1 MSAPMRDDLLELTS
15 EALTALANAGF
26 VKRAQ
31 KDVAA
36 GALPAL
42 VVDDDGTV
50 HASFDDGVRTS
61 LPPGRTLRDA
71 ACNCTATGM
80 CRHRVMLVLAY
91 QASMQAT
98 EAANAAD
105 ARADGDDAAE
115 QVDTHEEAI
124 RNRNDVEN
132 DETRDNTGDDSGDA
146 PADDDANGVPSADR
160 AWSPADFDD
169 AALAASFAPSVLE
182 QAARMAAARP
192 VVTVQPWSGARS
204 SPVARLPMCSVRFF
218 SRRSLAHARCDCRQG
233 SGCAHVVVAVWAFR
247 QAGALADGASET
259 MVEVRPP
266 AGEEAAS
273 DDDRSPL
280 RDDAAHALIA
290 DLDMLVRA
298 LWLDGSS
305 QPPIALAARV
315 ASLRGRLRERG
326 WQWVDDALDEAWQL
340 VHAQH
345 ARSSRF
351 EPLRLVRV
359 LAELWARLR
368 AATCAATQ
376 RDGVAVPARQMLG
389 IGVKGEVELDHL
401 RLVSLGVELW
411 ADEAEEGASVLFADP
426 DTQTVMVLTRNWPR
440 AADVVAGGRAPDLAG
455 RRVAG
460 FPLRQIAAGQVV
472 TKAATRRANGALDI
486 AAGVRQTGVLPLSP
500 KSWDDLVAPLR
511 QSSIAALVAHLRDA
525 LPDFVR
531 PRQAAN
537 GAAAGAAGS
546 LHVVAFEPMI
556 VRSVHWDAA
565 AQVLHARLA
574 QREAHTA
581 DVDGDADALHVALP
595 HRAVAPGAVDALAR
609 ALSGEWGA
617 LRAVAGTVRL
627 HAGAAVM
634 RPLAVLT
641 AQRAVV
647 LQTEAMAPQP
657 LPLYGAREPL
667 PALVALAEDTLALL
681 AEWLRQGMR
690 HQGGGAVERALSQAA
705 RLERA
710 GLAQAG
716 RLLRALADGLHAAQS
731 ASMQPQLGSLTL
743 LLLGI
748 VEQ

>member
-1 MSAPMRDDLLELTS
+1 MSAPIRDDLLELTP

-36 GALPAL
+36 GAVPAL
-42 VVDDDGTV
+42 AVDGDGTV
-50 HASFDDGVRTS
+50 HASFADGVRTS

-71 ACNCTATGM
+71 ACNCTASGM
-80 CRHRVMLVLAY
+80 CRHRVMLVFAY
-91 QASMQAT
+91 QASMRGN
-98 EAANAAD
+98 EAAVPGEV
-105 ARADGDDAAE
+105 RAGGDDKTGQA
-115 QVDTHEEAI
+115 D
-124 RNRNDVEN
+124 
-132 DETRDNTGDDSGDA
+132 TRDESICNPDDVARGATGAGSDDAPPGDDT
-146 PADDDANGVPSADR
+146 NGTSSADR

-169 AALAASFAPSVLE
+169 AALVASFAPSVLE

-192 VVTVQPWSGARS
+192 AVTVQPWSGAQS
-204 SPVARLPMCSVRFF
+204 SPVARLPMCTVRFF

-233 SGCAHVVVAVWAFR
+233 SGCAHVVLAVWAFR
-247 QAGALADGASET
+247 QAGASADGVPET
-259 MVEVRPP
+259 IVEVRAP
-266 AGEEAAS
+266 AGEADECG
-273 DDDRSPL
+273 DDRSPL

-290 DLDMLVRA
+290 DLDRLVHA

-315 ASLRGRLRERG
+315 ESLRGRLRERG

-368 AATCAATQ
+368 AALSAATQ
-376 RDGVAVPARQMLG
+376 REGAAVPARQMLG

-411 ADEAEEGASVLFADP
+411 ADDAEEGASVLFADP

-440 AADVVAGGRAPDLAG
+440 AADVAAGGRAPDLAG

-472 TKAATRRANGALDI
+472 TKTAKRRANGAVDI
-486 AAGVRQTGVLPLSP
+486 AAGIRQTGVLPLSP
-500 KSWDDLVAPLR
+500 TSWDDLVAPIR
-511 QSSIAALVAHLRDA
+511 QPGIAALVAHLRDA

-546 LHVVAFEPMI
+546 LHVVAFEPMV

-574 QREAHTA
+574 QGEGGTA
-581 DVDGDADALHVALP
+581 DVGGNDVLHLALP

-617 LRAVAGTVRL
+617 LRALAGTVRL
-627 HAGAAVM
+627 HAGTAVM

-647 LQTEAMAPQP
+647 LQTEATAPQP
-657 LPLYGAREPL
+657 LPLAGGRESL

-690 HQGGGAVERALSQAA
+690 HQGGGAIERALAQAT

-710 GLAQAG
+710 GLAHAG
-716 RLLRALADGLHAAQS
+716 RLLRALADGLRGAQS
-731 ASMQPQLGSLTL
+731 ASILAQLGSLTL

>member
-1 MSAPMRDDLLELTS
+1 MSAPMRDDLLELTP

-36 GALPAL
+36 GAMPAL
-42 VVDDDGTV
+42 AVDGDGTV

-71 ACNCTATGM
+71 ACSCTASGM

-91 QASMQAT
+91 QASTPAN
-98 EAANAAD
+98 EAAESAASGDGHAGGDGKAGQADPRDESIRDPND
-105 ARADGDDAAE
+105 ATNG
-115 QVDTHEEAI
+115 
-124 RNRNDVEN
+124 
-132 DETRDNTGDDSGDA
+132 ETRDG
-146 PADDDANGVPSADR
+146 PDDASSDNDTNGTSSADR

-182 QAARMAAARP
+182 QAARLAVARP
-192 VVTVQPWSGARS
+192 VVAVQPWSDAQS
-204 SPVARLPMCSVRFF
+204 SPIARLPMCTVRFF

-247 QAGALADGASET
+247 QAGTPADGATET
-259 MVEVRPP
+259 IVEVRPP
-266 AGEEAAS
+266 AGNEAES

-280 RDDAAHALIA
+280 RDDAARALIA
-290 DLDMLVRA
+290 DLDGLVHA

-315 ASLRGRLRERG
+315 ESLRGRLRERG

-340 VHAQH
+340 VLAQH

-368 AATCAATQ
+368 AARGAATQ
-376 RDGVAVPARQMLG
+376 PDSATVPARQMLG

-440 AADVVAGGRAPDLAG
+440 AADIAAGGRAPDLAG

-472 TKAATRRANGALDI
+472 TKTAKRRANGAVDI

-500 KSWDDLVAPLR
+500 KSWDDLAAPIR
-511 QSSIAALVAHLRDA
+511 QPGIAALVAHLRDA

-546 LHVVAFEPMI
+546 LHVVAFEPMV

-574 QREAHTA
+574 HGEAATTG
-581 DVDGDADALHVALP
+581 VDGDDVLHLALP

-609 ALSGEWGA
+609 ALAGEWGG
-617 LRAVAGTVRL
+617 LRALAGTVRL
-627 HAGAAVM
+627 HAGTAVM

-647 LQTEAMAPQP
+647 LQTEATAPQP
-657 LPLYGAREPL
+657 LPLAGGRAPL
-667 PALVALAEDTLALL
+667 PELVALAEDTLALL

-690 HQGGGAVERALSQAA
+690 HQGGGAVERARAQAT

-710 GLAQAG
+710 GLAHAG
-716 RLLRALADGLHAAQS
+716 RLLRLLADGLRAAQP
-731 ASMQPQLGSLTL
+731 ASLLAQLGSLTL

>member
-36 GALPAL
+36 GAVPAL
-42 VVDDDGTV
+42 VVDGDGTV
-50 HASFDDGVRTS
+50 HASFEDGVRTS

-71 ACNCTATGM
+71 ACSCTASGM

-98 EAANAAD
+98 EAAD
-105 ARADGDDAAE
+105 ARADGDGATE
-115 QVDTHEEAI
+115 QIDTHEGTI
-124 RNRNDVEN
+124 RHPNDVVN
-132 DETRDNTGDDSGDA
+132 DETRDDSGDA

-182 QAARMAAARP
+182 QAAGMAAARP
-192 VVTVQPWSGARS
+192 VVAVQPWSGPRS

-218 SRRSLAHARCDCRQG
+218 SRRSLTHARCDCRQG

-273 DDDRSPL
+273 NDDRSPL

-315 ASLRGRLRERG
+315 ESLRGRLRERG

-426 DTQTVMVLTRNWPR
+426 DTQTVMALTRNWPR
-440 AADVVAGGRAPDLAG
+440 AADVAAGGRAPDLAG

-500 KSWDDLVAPLR
+500 KSWDDLVAPIR
-511 QSSIAALVAHLRDA
+511 QSSVAALVAHLRDA

-531 PRQAAN
+531 PRLAAN
-537 GAAAGAAGS
+537 GAAAGAAGAAGS

-609 ALSGEWGA
+609 TLSGEWGA
-617 LRAVAGTVRL
+617 LRAMAGTVRL

-647 LQTEAMAPQP
+647 LQTEATAPQP
-657 LPLYGAREPL
+657 LPLSGAREPL

-731 ASMQPQLGSLTL
+731 ASMQAQLGSLTL

>member
-1 MSAPMRDDLLELTS
+1 MSAPMRDDLLELTP

-36 GALPAL
+36 GAMPAL
-42 VVDDDGTV
+42 AVDGDGTV

-71 ACNCTATGM
+71 ACSCTASGM

-91 QASMQAT
+91 QAST
-98 EAANAAD
+98 PANEAAD
-105 ARADGDDAAE
+105 AAASGDGHAGGDGKAGQADPRDA
-115 QVDTHEEAI
+115 THG
-124 RNRNDVEN
+124 
-132 DETRDNTGDDSGDA
+132 ETRDG
-146 PADDDANGVPSADR
+146 PDDASPDNDTNGTSSADR

-182 QAARMAAARP
+182 QAARLAVARP
-192 VVTVQPWSGARS
+192 VVAVQPWSDAQS
-204 SPVARLPMCSVRFF
+204 SPIARLPMCTVRFF

-247 QAGALADGASET
+247 QAGTPADGATET
-259 MVEVRPP
+259 IVEVRPP
-266 AGEEAAS
+266 AGNEVES

-280 RDDAAHALIA
+280 RDDAARALIA
-290 DLDMLVRA
+290 DLDGLVHA

-315 ASLRGRLRERG
+315 ESLRGRLRERG

-340 VHAQH
+340 VLAQH

-368 AATCAATQ
+368 AAMGAATQ
-376 RDGVAVPARQMLG
+376 PDGATVPARQMLG

-440 AADVVAGGRAPDLAG
+440 AADVAAGGRAPDLAG

-472 TKAATRRANGALDI
+472 TKTAKRRANGAVDI

-500 KSWDDLVAPLR
+500 KSWDDLAAPIR
-511 QSSIAALVAHLRDA
+511 QPGIAALVAHLRDA

-546 LHVVAFEPMI
+546 LHVVAFEPMV

-574 QREAHTA
+574 HGEAATTG
-581 DVDGDADALHVALP
+581 VDGDDVLHLALP

-609 ALSGEWGA
+609 ALAGEWGG
-617 LRAVAGTVRL
+617 LRALAGTVRL

-647 LQTEAMAPQP
+647 LQTEATAPQP
-657 LPLYGAREPL
+657 LPLAGGRAPL
-667 PALVALAEDTLALL
+667 PELVALAEDTLALL

-690 HQGGGAVERALSQAA
+690 HQGGGAVERARAQAT

-710 GLAQAG
+710 GLAHAG
-716 RLLRALADGLHAAQS
+716 RLLRLLADGLRAAQP
-731 ASMQPQLGSLTL
+731 ASLLAQLGSLTL

-748 VEQ
+748 IEQ

>member
-1 MSAPMRDDLLELTS
+1 MSAPIRDDLLELTP

-36 GALPAL
+36 GAVPA
-42 VVDDDGTV
+42 VAVDGDGTV
-50 HASFDDGVRTS
+50 RASFADGVRTS

-71 ACNCTATGM
+71 ACNCTASGM
-80 CRHRVMLVLAY
+80 CRHRVMLVFAY
-91 QASMQAT
+91 QASMRGD
-98 EAANAAD
+98 EAAAPGEV
-105 ARADGDDAAE
+105 REGGDDRTGQA
-115 QVDTHEEAI
+115 D
-124 RNRNDVEN
+124 
-132 DETRDNTGDDSGDA
+132 TRDESICNPDDVARGATGAGSDDAPPGDDT
-146 PADDDANGVPSADR
+146 NGTSSADR

-169 AALAASFAPSVLE
+169 AALAASFAPTVLE

-192 VVTVQPWSGARS
+192 AVTVQPWSGAQS
-204 SPVARLPMCSVRFF
+204 SPVARLPMCTVRFF

-233 SGCAHVVVAVWAFR
+233 SGCAHVVLAVWAFR
-247 QAGALADGASET
+247 QAGAPADGVPET
-259 MVEVRPP
+259 IVEVRPP
-266 AGEEAAS
+266 AGEE
-273 DDDRSPL
+273 DERGDDRSPL
-280 RDDAAHALIA
+280 RDDAAHVLIA
-290 DLDMLVRA
+290 DLDSLVHA

-315 ASLRGRLRERG
+315 ESLRGRLRERG

-368 AATCAATQ
+368 AALSAATQ
-376 RDGVAVPARQMLG
+376 LEGAAVPARQMLG

-411 ADEAEEGASVLFADP
+411 ADDAEEGASVLFADP

-440 AADVVAGGRAPDLAG
+440 AADVAAGGRAPDLAG

-472 TKAATRRANGALDI
+472 TKTAKRRANGAVDI
-486 AAGVRQTGVLPLSP
+486 SAGVRQTGVLPLSP
-500 KSWDDLVAPLR
+500 TSWDDLVAPIR
-511 QSSIAALVAHLRDA
+511 QPGIAALVAHLRDA

-546 LHVVAFEPMI
+546 LHVVAFEPMV

-565 AQVLHARLA
+565 AQVLHARLE
-574 QREAHTA
+574 QGEAGTA
-581 DVDGDADALHVALP
+581 DVDGDDVLHVALP

-609 ALSGEWGA
+609 VLAGEWGA
-617 LRAVAGTVRL
+617 LRALAGTVRL
-627 HAGAAVM
+627 HAGTAVM

-647 LQTEAMAPQP
+647 LQTETTAPQP
-657 LPLYGAREPL
+657 LPLAGGRESL

-690 HQGGGAVERALSQAA
+690 HQGGGAVERALAQAT

-710 GLAQAG
+710 GLAHAG
-716 RLLRALADGLHAAQS
+716 RLLRTLADGLRGAQS
-731 ASMQPQLGSLTL
+731 ASILTQLGSLTL

>member
-1 MSAPMRDDLLELTS
+1 MSAPLRDDLLELTP

-36 GALPAL
+36 GAVPAL
-42 VVDDDGTV
+42 AVDGDGTV

-61 LPPGRTLRDA
+61 LPPDRTLRDA
-71 ACNCTATGM
+71 TCSCTASGM

-91 QASMQAT
+91 QARMQASEAVDAADSGNPSAGADGKT
-98 EAANAAD
+98 GQADGRDEAACDGLGVASD
-105 ARADGDDAAE
+105 ATRGGVDDALPDH
-115 QVDTHEEAI
+115 DT
-124 RNRNDVEN
+124 ND
-132 DETRDNTGDDSGDA
+132 TS
-146 PADDDANGVPSADR
+146 SADR

-169 AALAASFAPSVLE
+169 AVLAASFAPSVLE

-192 VVTVQPWSGARS
+192 VVAVQRRVGAQGA
-204 SPVARLPMCSVRFF
+204 PVARLPMCTVRFF

-247 QAGALADGASET
+247 QAGAPDDGVSET
-259 MVEVRPP
+259 IVEVRPP
-266 AGEEAAS
+266 AGDESER

-280 RDDAAHALIA
+280 RDDAARALIA
-290 DLDMLVRA
+290 DLDKLVHA

-368 AATCAATQ
+368 AAMTAATQ
-376 RDGVAVPARQMLG
+376 RDGATVPARQMLG

-440 AADVVAGGRAPDLAG
+440 AADVAAGGRAPDLAG

-472 TKAATRRANGALDI
+472 TKTAKRRANGAVDI

-500 KSWDDLVAPLR
+500 KSWDDLAAPIR
-511 QSSIAALVAHLRDA
+511 QPGIAALVAHLRDA

-546 LHVVAFEPMI
+546 LHVVAFEPMV

-574 QREAHTA
+574 QGEADTA
-581 DVDGDADALHVALP
+581 GEEVLHLALP

-617 LRAVAGTVRL
+617 LRALAGTVRL
-627 HAGAAVM
+627 HAGMAVM

-647 LQTEAMAPQP
+647 LQTEAAAPQP
-657 LPLYGAREPL
+657 LPLAGGRESL
-667 PALVALAEDTLALL
+667 PELVALAEDTLALL

-690 HQGGGAVERALSQAA
+690 HQGGGAVERALAQAA

-710 GLAQAG
+710 GLAHAG
-716 RLLRALADGLHAAQS
+716 QLLRALADGLRAAQA
-731 ASMQPQLGSLTL
+731 ASLLAQLGSLTL

>member
-1 MSAPMRDDLLELTS
+1 MRDDLLELTP

-36 GALPAL
+36 GAVPAL
-42 VVDDDGTV
+42 AVDGDGTV

-71 ACNCTATGM
+71 ACSCTASGM

-91 QASMQAT
+91 QASVQANEAVDAADSADVRASGDGKT
-98 EAANAAD
+98 GQADTRDEAARN
-105 ARADGDDAAE
+105 RQDAAS
-115 QVDTHEEAI
+115 
-124 RNRNDVEN
+124 
-132 DETRDNTGDDSGDA
+132 DETRDGPDDA
-146 PADDDANGVPSADR
+146 PQDNDTNGTSSADR

-169 AALAASFAPSVLE
+169 AALEASFAPSVLE
-182 QAARMAAARP
+182 QAARMAASRP
-192 VVTVQPWSGARS
+192 VVAVQPSTGGQA
-204 SPVARLPMCSVRFF
+204 SPVARLPMCTVRFF

-233 SGCAHVVVAVWAFR
+233 SGCAHIVVAVWAFR
-247 QAGALADGASET
+247 QAGAPADGASET
-259 MVEVRPP
+259 IVEVRPP
-266 AGEEAAS
+266 AGDGDES

-290 DLDMLVRA
+290 DLDKLVHA
-298 LWLDGSS
+298 LWRDGSS

-315 ASLRGRLRERG
+315 ESLRGRLRERG

-368 AATCAATQ
+368 AAMSAATQ
-376 RDGVAVPARQMLG
+376 RDGAAVPARQMLG

-440 AADVVAGGRAPDLAG
+440 AADAAAGARAPDLAG

-472 TKAATRRANGALDI
+472 TKTAKRRANGAVDI

-500 KSWDDLVAPLR
+500 KSWDDLAAPIR
-511 QSSIAALVAHLRDA
+511 QPGIAALVAHLRDA

-546 LHVVAFEPMI
+546 LHVVAFEPMT
-556 VRSVHWDAA
+556 VRSVYWNAA

-574 QREAHTA
+574 QGEAQATGA
-581 DVDGDADALHVALP
+581 GGDDALHLALP

-617 LRAVAGTVRL
+617 LRALAGTVRL
-627 HAGAAVM
+627 HAGTAVM

-641 AQRAVV
+641 EQRAVV
-647 LQTEAMAPQP
+647 LQTEAAAPHP
-657 LPLYGAREPL
+657 LPLGGGREPL
-667 PALVALAEDTLALL
+667 SARVALAEDTLALL
-681 AEWLRQGMR
+681 AEWLRQGVR
-690 HQGGGAVERALSQAA
+690 HQGGGAVERALAQAA

-710 GLAQAG
+710 GLAHAG
-716 RLLRALADGLHAAQS
+716 RLLRALTDGLRAAQS
-731 ASMQPQLGSLTL
+731 ASILAQLGSLTL

>member
-1 MSAPMRDDLLELTS
+1 MSAPMRDDLLELTP

-36 GALPAL
+36 GAVPAL
-42 VVDDDGTV
+42 VADGDGTV

-71 ACNCTATGM
+71 ACSCTASGM

-91 QASMQAT
+91 QASMQAGDVT
-98 EAANAAD
+98 DAAD
-105 ARADGDDAAE
+105 VRANGDGATQRVVMDDETIRDPDGMTDDAPS
-115 QVDTHEEAI
+115 EA
-124 RNRNDVEN
+124 
-132 DETRDNTGDDSGDA
+132 
-146 PADDDANGVPSADR
+146 PDDDANVRLSADR

-169 AALAASFAPSVLE
+169 AALETGFAPSVLE
-182 QAARMAAARP
+182 QAARMVAARP
-192 VVTVQPWSGARS
+192 IVAVQPWAGADS
-204 SPVARLPMCSVRFF
+204 PPVARLPMCSVRFF

-233 SGCAHVVVAVWAFR
+233 SGCAHVVLAVWAFR
-247 QAGALADGASET
+247 QAGPLADGASES
-259 MVEVRPP
+259 MVEVRSP
-266 AGEEAAS
+266 AGESGAS

-280 RDDAAHALIA
+280 RDEAAHALIA
-290 DLDMLVRA
+290 DLDMLMRA

-368 AATCAATQ
+368 AAKCAATQ
-376 RDGVAVPARQMLG
+376 HDGATVPARQMLG

-411 ADEAEEGASVLFADP
+411 SDEAEEGASVLFADP

-440 AADVVAGGRAPDLAG
+440 SADAAAGGRAPDLAS

-460 FPLRQIAAGQVV
+460 LPLRQVAAGQVV
-472 TKAATRRANGALDI
+472 TKAATRRANGVVDI

-500 KSWDDLVAPLR
+500 KSWDDLIAPIR

-546 LHVVAFEPMI
+546 LHVVALEPMI

-565 AQVLHARLA
+565 AQVLRARLA
-574 QREAHTA
+574 QREAQA
-581 DVDGDADALHVALP
+581 AEANDDDVLHLALP

-617 LRAVAGTVRL
+617 PCAVAGTVRL

-634 RPLAVLT
+634 RPLAALT

-647 LQTEAMAPQP
+647 LQTEATAPQP
-657 LPLYGAREPL
+657 LPLHGGRESL
-667 PALVALAEDTLALL
+667 PALVSLAEDTLVLL

-690 HQGGGAVERALSQAA
+690 HQGGGAIERARAQAA

-716 RLLRALADGLHAAQS
+716 GVLCALADGLHAAQS
-731 ASMQPQLGSLTL
+731 ASMLARVSSLTL
-743 LLLGI
+743 LLLGV

>member
-1 MSAPMRDDLLELTS
+1 MSAPMRDDLLELTP

-36 GALPAL
+36 GAVPAL
-42 VVDDDGTV
+42 AVDGEGTV
-50 HASFDDGVRTS
+50 HASFDDGVWTR

-71 ACNCTATGM
+71 ACSCTASGM

-91 QASMQAT
+91 QASVQAN
-98 EAANAAD
+98 EAAD
-105 ARADGDDAAE
+105 SADGRAGGDGKTGQADPRDKAAC
-115 QVDTHEEAI
+115 
-124 RNRNDVEN
+124 NRNDVAS
-132 DETRDNTGDDSGDA
+132 DEARDGPDDA
-146 PADDDANGVPSADR
+146 PEDSATNGASPADR

-192 VVTVQPWSGARS
+192 VVAVQLWAGAQW
-204 SPVARLPMCSVRFF
+204 SPVARLPMCTVRFF

-247 QAGALADGASET
+247 QAGAPADGVSET
-259 MVEVRPP
+259 IVEVRPP
-266 AGEEAAS
+266 AGDEGDS
-273 DDDRSPL
+273 DEHQSPL

-290 DLDMLVRA
+290 DLDTLVHA

-315 ASLRGRLRERG
+315 ESLRGRLRERG

-368 AATCAATQ
+368 AAMSAATQ
-376 RDGVAVPARQMLG
+376 RDGAAVPARQMLG

-411 ADEAEEGASVLFADP
+411 SDEAEEGASVLFADP

-440 AADVVAGGRAPDLAG
+440 AADVAAGGRAPDLAG

-472 TKAATRRANGALDI
+472 TKTAKRRANGAVDI

-500 KSWDDLVAPLR
+500 KSWDDLAAPIR
-511 QSSIAALVAHLRDA
+511 QPGIAALVAHLRDA

-546 LHVVAFEPMI
+546 LHVVAFEPMV

-574 QREAHTA
+574 QREAGA
-581 DVDGDADALHVALP
+581 ADASVDEVLHLALP
-595 HRAVAPGAVDALAR
+595 HRAVAPGAVDALVR

-617 LRAVAGTVRL
+617 LRALAGTVRL
-627 HAGAAVM
+627 HAGTAVM

-647 LQTEAMAPQP
+647 LQTEAAAPQP
-657 LPLYGAREPL
+657 LPLAGGREPL

-690 HQGGGAVERALSQAA
+690 HQGGGAVERALAQAA

-710 GLAQAG
+710 GLANAG
-716 RLLRALADGLHAAQS
+716 RLLRALADSLRAAQS
-731 ASMQPQLGSLTL
+731 ASLLAQLGSLTL

>member
-1 MSAPMRDDLLELTS
+1 MSAPIRDDLLELTP

-36 GALPAL
+36 GAVPAL
-42 VVDDDGTV
+42 AVDGDGTV

-71 ACNCTATGM
+71 TCNCTASGM

-91 QASMQAT
+91 QAGRQAN
-98 EAANAAD
+98 EAAD
-105 ARADGDDAAE
+105 AADPGDVRAGEDGKTGQADTRGETLCNPDDVA
-115 QVDTHEEAI
+115 
-124 RNRNDVEN
+124 NG
-132 DETRDNTGDDSGDA
+132 ETRDGSCDA
-146 PADDDANGVPSADR
+146 PPDNDANVTSSADR
-160 AWSPADFDD
+160 TWSPADFDD

-182 QAARMAAARP
+182 QAARMAASRP
-192 VVTVQPWSGARS
+192 VVAVQPGAGAQS
-204 SPVARLPMCSVRFF
+204 SPVARLPMCTVRFF

-247 QAGALADGASET
+247 QAGVPADGGSET
-259 MVEVRPP
+259 IVEVRPP
-266 AGEEAAS
+266 AGDAGES

-290 DLDMLVRA
+290 DLDRLIHA

-315 ASLRGRLRERG
+315 ESLRGRLRERG

-368 AATCAATQ
+368 AAISAATQ
-376 RDGVAVPARQMLG
+376 REGAAVPARQMLG

-440 AADVVAGGRAPDLAG
+440 AADVAAGGRAPDLAG

-472 TKAATRRANGALDI
+472 TKAAKRRANGAVDM

-500 KSWDDLVAPLR
+500 TSWDDLVAPIR
-511 QSSIAALVAHLRDA
+511 QPGIAALVAHLRDA

-546 LHVVAFEPMI
+546 LHVVAFEPMV
-556 VRSVHWDAA
+556 VRSVRWDAA

-574 QREAHTA
+574 QGEAGTA
-581 DVDGDADALHVALP
+581 DADGDDALHLALP
-595 HRAVAPGAVDALAR
+595 HRAVAPGAIDALAR

-617 LRAVAGTVRL
+617 LRALAGTVRL
-627 HAGAAVM
+627 HAGTAVM

-647 LQTEAMAPQP
+647 LQTEAAPPQL
-657 LPLYGAREPL
+657 LPLAGGREPV

-690 HQGGGAVERALSQAA
+690 HQGGGAIERALAQAT

-710 GLAQAG
+710 GLAHAG
-716 RLLRALADGLHAAQS
+716 RLLRALTDGLRGAQS
-731 ASMQPQLGSLTL
+731 ASVLAQLGSLTL

-748 VEQ
+748 VER

>member
-1 MSAPMRDDLLELTS
+1 MSAPIRDDLLELTP

-26 VKRAQ
+26 VKRAR

-36 GALPAL
+36 GAVPAL
-42 VVDDDGTV
+42 AVDGDGTV

-71 ACNCTATGM
+71 ACNCTASGM
-80 CRHRVMLVLAY
+80 CRHRVMLVFAY
-91 QASMQAT
+91 QASMQGN
-98 EAANAAD
+98 EAADPGDVCAGGDDKAG
-105 ARADGDDAAE
+105 RAD
-115 QVDTHEEAI
+115 T
-124 RNRNDVEN
+124 R
-132 DETRDNTGDDSGDA
+132 DETICSPDDVARGETCAGSGDA
-146 PADDDANGVPSADR
+146 PPGNDTNGTSSADR

-182 QAARMAAARP
+182 QAARIAAARP
-192 VVTVQPWSGARS
+192 AVTVQPWSGAQS
-204 SPVARLPMCSVRFF
+204 SPVARLPMCTVRFF

-233 SGCAHVVVAVWAFR
+233 SGCAHVVLAVWAFR
-247 QAGALADGASET
+247 QAGAPGDGVSET
-259 MVEVRPP
+259 IVEVRPP
-266 AGEEAAS
+266 AGEGDERG
-273 DDDRSPL
+273 DDRSPL

-290 DLDMLVRA
+290 DLDRLVHA

-315 ASLRGRLRERG
+315 ESLRGRLRERG

-368 AATCAATQ
+368 AALSAATQ
-376 RDGVAVPARQMLG
+376 REDAAVPARQMLG

-411 ADEAEEGASVLFADP
+411 ADDAEEGASVLFADP

-440 AADVVAGGRAPDLAG
+440 AADVAAGGRAPDLAG

-460 FPLRQIAAGQVV
+460 LPLRQIAAGQVV
-472 TKAATRRANGALDI
+472 TKTAKRRANGAVDI

-500 KSWDDLVAPLR
+500 TSWDDLVAPIR
-511 QSSIAALVAHLRDA
+511 QPGIAALVAHLRDA

-546 LHVVAFEPMI
+546 LHVVAFEPMVVQSI
-556 VRSVHWDAA
+556 HWDAA

-574 QREAHTA
+574 QGEGGTA
-581 DVDGDADALHVALP
+581 DAGGNDVLHLALP

-617 LRAVAGTVRL
+617 LRALAGTVRL
-627 HAGAAVM
+627 HAGTAVM

-647 LQTEAMAPQP
+647 LQTEATAPQP
-657 LPLYGAREPL
+657 LPLAGGRASL

-690 HQGGGAVERALSQAA
+690 HQGGGAIERALAQAT

-710 GLAQAG
+710 GLAHAG
-716 RLLRALADGLHAAQS
+716 RLLRALADGLRGAQS
-731 ASMQPQLGSLTL
+731 ASILAQLGSLTL

>member
-1 MSAPMRDDLLELTS
+1 MSAPMRDDLLELTP

-36 GALPAL
+36 GAMPAL
-42 VVDDDGTV
+42 VVDGDGTV

-71 ACNCTATGM
+71 ACSCTASGM

-91 QASMQAT
+91 QAST
-98 EAANAAD
+98 PANEAAD
-105 ARADGDDAAE
+105 AAASGDGHAGGDGKAGQADPRDESIRDPNDA
-115 QVDTHEEAI
+115 T
-124 RNRNDVEN
+124 NG
-132 DETRDNTGDDSGDA
+132 ETRDG
-146 PADDDANGVPSADR
+146 PDDASSDNDTNGTSSADR

-182 QAARMAAARP
+182 QAARLAVARP
-192 VVTVQPWSGARS
+192 VVAVQPWSDAQS
-204 SPVARLPMCSVRFF
+204 SPIARLPMCTVRFF

-247 QAGALADGASET
+247 QAGTPADGATET
-259 MVEVRPP
+259 IVEVRPP
-266 AGEEAAS
+266 AGNEAES

-290 DLDMLVRA
+290 DLDGLVHA

-305 QPPIALAARV
+305 QPPLALAARV
-315 ASLRGRLRERG
+315 ESLRGRLRERG

-340 VHAQH
+340 VLAQH

-368 AATCAATQ
+368 AARGAATQ
-376 RDGVAVPARQMLG
+376 PDGATVPARQMLG

-440 AADVVAGGRAPDLAG
+440 AADVAAGGRAPDLAG

-472 TKAATRRANGALDI
+472 TKTAKRRANGAVDI

-500 KSWDDLVAPLR
+500 KSWDDLAAPIR
-511 QSSIAALVAHLRDA
+511 QPGIAALVAHLRDA

-546 LHVVAFEPMI
+546 LHVVAFEPMV

-574 QREAHTA
+574 HGEAATTG
-581 DVDGDADALHVALP
+581 VDGDDVLHLALP

-609 ALSGEWGA
+609 VLAGEWGG
-617 LRAVAGTVRL
+617 LRALAGTVRL
-627 HAGAAVM
+627 HAGTAVM

-647 LQTEAMAPQP
+647 LQTEATAPQP
-657 LPLYGAREPL
+657 LPLAGGRAPL
-667 PALVALAEDTLALL
+667 PELVALAEDTLALL

-690 HQGGGAVERALSQAA
+690 HQGGGAVERARAQAT

-710 GLAQAG
+710 GLAHAG
-716 RLLRALADGLHAAQS
+716 RLLRWLADGLRAAQP
-731 ASMQPQLGSLTL
+731 ASLLVQLGSLTL

>member
-1 MSAPMRDDLLELTS
+1 MSAPLRDDLLELTP

-36 GALPAL
+36 GAVPAL
-42 VVDDDGTV
+42 AVDGDGTV

-61 LPPGRTLRDA
+61 LPPDRTLRDA
-71 ACNCTATGM
+71 TCSCTASGM

-91 QASMQAT
+91 QARMQAS
-98 EAANAAD
+98 EAVDAAD
-105 ARADGDDAAE
+105 SGNPSAGADGKTGQSDTRDDATC
-115 QVDTHEEAI
+115 DPRDEAS
-124 RNRNDVEN
+124 DA
-132 DETRDNTGDDSGDA
+132 TRGGV
-146 PADDDANGVPSADR
+146 DDALPDHDTNDTSSADR

-169 AALAASFAPSVLE
+169 AVLAESFAPSVLE

-192 VVTVQPWSGARS
+192 VVAVQRRVGAQGA
-204 SPVARLPMCSVRFF
+204 PVARLPMCTVRFF

-233 SGCAHVVVAVWAFR
+233 SGCAHVLVAVWAFR
-247 QAGALADGASET
+247 QAGAPDDGVSET
-259 MVEVRPP
+259 IVEVRPP
-266 AGEEAAS
+266 AGDESER

-280 RDDAAHALIA
+280 RDDAARALIA
-290 DLDMLVRA
+290 DLDKLVHA

-305 QPPIALAARV
+305 QPAIALAARV

-368 AATCAATQ
+368 AAMTAATQ
-376 RDGVAVPARQMLG
+376 RDGAPVPARQMLG

-440 AADVVAGGRAPDLAG
+440 AADVAAGGRAPDLAG

-472 TKAATRRANGALDI
+472 TKTAKRRANCAVDI
-486 AAGVRQTGVLPLSP
+486 AAGVRQTGVLPLSL
-500 KSWDDLVAPLR
+500 KSWDDLAAPIR
-511 QSSIAALVAHLRDA
+511 QPGIAALVAHLRDE

-546 LHVVAFEPMI
+546 LHVVAFEPMV

-574 QREAHTA
+574 QGEADTA
-581 DVDGDADALHVALP
+581 GEEVLHLALP

-617 LRAVAGTVRL
+617 LRALAGTVRL
-627 HAGAAVM
+627 HAGMAVM

-647 LQTEAMAPQP
+647 LQTEAAAPQP
-657 LPLYGAREPL
+657 LPLAGGRESL
-667 PALVALAEDTLALL
+667 PELVALAEDTLALL

-690 HQGGGAVERALSQAA
+690 HQGGGAVERALAQAA

-710 GLAQAG
+710 GLAHAG
-716 RLLRALADGLHAAQS
+716 QLLRALADGLRAAQA
-731 ASMQPQLGSLTL
+731 ASLLAQLGSLTL